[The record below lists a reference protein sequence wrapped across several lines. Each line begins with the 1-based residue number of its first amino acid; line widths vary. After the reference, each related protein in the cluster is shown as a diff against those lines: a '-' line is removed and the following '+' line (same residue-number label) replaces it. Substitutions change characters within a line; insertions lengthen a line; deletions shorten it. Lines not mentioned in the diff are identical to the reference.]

1 MSDEDGGRQ
10 AVLDRLGSER
20 RGVLRGAAGLAGAVG
35 LSGAAGGAT
44 GSAVDTAAG
53 DSVGNAAGDPVS
65 NAAGDP
71 VSNAAGVSLDGWDP
85 ATVAETY
92 DRETA
97 VQAVLSAGVLE
108 QLTEA
113 GVLPASSATAE
124 RLREL
129 PYEAVDFLGRTGPIS
144 PLAMDRIEATDGRI
158 VVTATIV
165 DDRATPQVYVAL
177 PVEVGTL
184 LVSVVPEA
192 ETGVADLITASGSER
207 LVTSPIQFAT
217 ECAPY
222 DNLCYCCVNL
232 DCSECSDCTKL

>member
-1 MSDEDGGRQ
+1 MTDEDSDRR

-44 GSAVDTAAG
+44 GDSIRSTAG
-53 DSVGNAAGDPVS
+53 DSVS

-71 VSNAAGVSLDGWDP
+71 AVPAGVSLDGWDP
-85 ATVAETY
+85 ATVAGTY

-97 VQAVLSAGVLE
+97 VQATLSSGVLE

-113 GVLPASSATAE
+113 DVLPASSATAS

-158 VVTATIV
+158 VVTATVV
-165 DDRATPQVYVAL
+165 DGRATPQVYVAL
-177 PVEVGTL
+177 PVETGTL
-184 LVSVVPEA
+184 LVSVVPEE

-207 LVTSPIQFAT
+207 LVTSPIQFST
-217 ECAPY
+217 QCDQY